1 MRCDMAGCDGE
12 LAANLSMRSEKV
24 VNNPEKSIDICRETV
39 EGLRQHPKPIT
50 PCAEDLIDVDTSN
63 SNVSCLV
70 GDKLLNTQV
79 LDLSDKVQGATP
91 AGFNVVSQA
100 ACQEEDDA
108 LSREEALPQA
118 DSVLL
123 KKLSEECGQLKIL
136 LGKLLAQSKAQS
148 KVICALGDRLEIL
161 EQQQQLGCQNSQQ
174 QRAERGKR
182 KLKNGSNRSAR

>member
-1 MRCDMAGCDGE
+1 MAGCNEE
-12 LAANLSMRSEKV
+12 LAAKPSMGTENV

-50 PCAEDLIDVDTSN
+50 PCAEDLIDVETLN

-79 LDLSDKVQGATP
+79 LDSSDKVQGATP
-91 AGFNVVSQA
+91 AGLNVVSQA
-100 ACQEEDDA
+100 ARKEDDDA
-108 LSREEALPQA
+108 LSREEALLQA

-123 KKLSEECGQLKIL
+123 KKLSEESGQLKIL
-136 LGKLLAQSKAQS
+136 LGKLLAQSRAQS

-161 EQQQQLGCQNSQQ
+161 EQQQQLGCQNSQH

-182 KLKNGSNRSAR
+182 KLKKGSKRSAI